1 MSGGRK
7 KAFSWW
13 FFCPCV
19 FDQIVNKN
27 SIINLFNKIMKNND
41 STVENIEEN
50 SKKTAKVST
59 RKSIKL
65 DKSKEI

>member
-1 MSGGRK
+1 
-7 KAFSWW
+7 
-13 FFCPCV
+13 
-19 FDQIVNKN
+19 
-27 SIINLFNKIMKNND
+27 MKNND
-41 STVENIEEN
+41 STAENIEEN